1 MIYLLYLASFIP
13 SVHLRNLL
21 YDTKAVRCYQLN
33 LCLPS
38 YPSLSIICLSSPHHC
53 TPHFVQSFYPLTFA
67 HPIIFF
73 LPFIPL
79 PLPSGSAHPPHFFLS
94 SYHCLPPHFLPSFYP
109 LTAANLPIFGQRPWR
124 GRCPVE
130 QGEKFRTYVRTY
142 VRTSVRPPPQ
152 SPRLRGP
159 WA

>member
-79 PLPSGSAHPPHFFLS
+79 PLPTHLIF
-94 SYHCLPPHFLPSFYP
+94 FYP
-109 LTAANLPIFGQRPWR
+109 LTTAYPLIFFHPFIPLPLPTSPFLGSGPGGADALLNR
-124 GRCPVE
+124 G
-130 QGEKFRTYVRTY
+130 KNSVRTY
-142 VRTSVRPPPQ
+142 VRTSVRPYVPPPSR